1 VKLAKGTTPGGV
13 ASLAAKPPVTTSGA
27 NADPFAGLPDS
38 TRQAA
43 RDAQR
48 LSMMALGSRSAA
60 AFELAAGRWER
71 VLENVPAKSAAAVT
85 ARYRVA
91 EARYGA
97 WDVEPTADRARAA
110 GQTLDAFLAVA
121 PEGAQRDLATRWKAA
136 LKH

>member
-1 VKLAKGTTPGGV
+1 
-13 ASLAAKPPVTTSGA
+13 
-27 NADPFAGLPDS
+27 
-38 TRQAA
+38 
-43 RDAQR
+43 
-48 LSMMALGSRSAA
+48 MMALGARSAA

-71 VLENVPAKSAAAVT
+71 VLENVPAKSKAAVA

-97 WDVEPTADRARAA
+97 WDVEPTPDRAHAA

-136 LKH
+136 LRH